1 LVSFKD
7 TMIQYIDFLRPP
19 NHPLSFY
26 NKQIYS
32 VVELTSHIIYIHIEI
47 STHN

>member
-1 LVSFKD
+1 MSWS
-7 TMIQYIDFLRPP
+7 IA
-19 NHPLSFY
+19 NHNFDLSLLSFY